1 MQNTIDL
8 AHDTADL
15 KTLMRDAVNQNSD
28 AEMIR
33 VLQVRR
39 FIVPYF

>member
-15 KTLMRDAVNQNSD
+15 RTLMREAVSQSSD

-33 VLQVRR
+33 VLQVR
-39 FIVPYF
+39 